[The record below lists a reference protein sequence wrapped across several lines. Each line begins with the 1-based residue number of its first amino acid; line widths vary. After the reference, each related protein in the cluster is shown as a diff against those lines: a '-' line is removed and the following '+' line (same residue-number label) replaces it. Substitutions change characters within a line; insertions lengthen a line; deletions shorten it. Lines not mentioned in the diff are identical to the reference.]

1 MPDQLERIRTT
12 CPRDCYDGCGI
23 VVERRNGEITRVLGD
38 PDHPVSRGTLCGKCA
53 TAYNGVWQDESARLL
68 YPSKRI
74 GPKGAGEFTRISW
87 DAALE
92 AITSQL
98 RTIVETSGPQAI
110 VHTHYSGTLSLLAYM
125 FPMRFFHRLGATE
138 VEPDTIC
145 NMAGH
150 VAWGLL
156 FGSSY
161 VGFDPRTAADSK
173 CILVWGANPAHSAPH
188 AHKHWLPESPA
199 ETIVVDPIRTA
210 TAAQADLHLQ
220 PFPGTDAA
228 LAFSLLHVLQRDGLF
243 DADFI
248 KNRTVGADELFPML
262 EACSPTWGE
271 AQTGVPAALIEQA
284 AHVYGPGPSLL
295 WLGQGLQRQPTG
307 GNVMRACGLLPTL
320 TGNVG
325 KPGAGFYYLNIT
337 PGIAGANFD
346 ALAGAQLLQG
356 KRASISHMDFAERL
370 EDVET
375 TQALVCWNTNPAAS
389 APQQQRLHQA
399 LRRDDLFTVVV
410 DCFPTDTTDFADIVL
425 PAASFLEFDDLT
437 FSYFHLNIGAQA
449 QARKPMGESL
459 SNQEIFRRLAKGM
472 GFEQT
477 ELFEPDEVVLSRL
490 LTEMHVGFDFNEL
503 KNKGWHAISESPLIF
518 YQDHKFDT
526 PSGKI
531 EIASEKAEKMG
542 LPRVPQ
548 PWADAPPK
556 DGQLRLLSP
565 ASLWRM
571 NDSYANDKNIRQR
584 AGGANVI
591 IHPEDARRLGLKDG
605 ARVRLENET
614 GWLELIAKVDPLTP
628 RGVALTYKGRWPKQ
642 EQQRRNVN
650 VLNPG
655 RKTDMGESS
664 SVHGIEVSIRPC

>member
-1 MPDQLERIRTT
+1 MPDQIERIRTT

-23 VVERRNGEITRVLGD
+23 VVERRHGEITRVLGD

-68 YPSKRI
+68 YPLKRI

-98 RTIVETSGPQAI
+98 RTIVETSSPQAI

-150 VAWGLL
+150 VAWDLL

-161 VGFDPRTAADSK
+161 VGFDPRTAADSQ

-199 ETIVVDPIRTA
+199 KTIVVDPIRTA

-248 KNRTVGADELFPML
+248 RNRTVGADELFPML
-262 EACSPTWGE
+262 EVCTPTWGE
-271 AQTGVPAALIEQA
+271 TQTGVPAVLIEQA
-284 AHVYGPGPSLL
+284 AHVYGSGPSLL

-346 ALAGAQLLQG
+346 TLAGTQLLQG

-370 EDVET
+370 ADVET

-399 LRRDDLFTVVV
+399 MRRDDLFTVVV

-449 QARKPMGESL
+449 QAHKPMGESL
-459 SNQEIFRRLAKGM
+459 PNQEIFRRLAKGM

-477 ELFEPDEVVLSRL
+477 ALFEPDEVVLSRL
-490 LTEMHVGFDFNEL
+490 LAEMHVGFDFNEL
-503 KNKGWHAISESPLIF
+503 KNKGWHPISESPLIF

-548 PWADAPPK
+548 PWADARPK
-556 DGQLRLLSP
+556 DGRLRLLSP

-571 NDSYANDKNIRQR
+571 NDSYANDRNIRQR

-614 GWLELIAKVDPLTP
+614 GWLELMAKVDPLTP
-628 RGVALTYKGRWPKQ
+628 QGVALTYKGRWPKQ

-655 RKTDMGESS
+655 LKTDMGESS
-664 SVHGIEVSIRPC
+664 SVHGIEVKIRPC

>member
-68 YPSKRI
+68 YPLKRI

-98 RTIVETSGPQAI
+98 RMIVETSGPQAI

-125 FPMRFFHRLGATE
+125 YPMRFFHRLGATE

-199 ETIVVDPIRTA
+199 KIVVVDPIRTA
-210 TAAQADLHLQ
+210 TAARADLHLQ

-228 LAFSLLHVLQRDGLF
+228 LAFSLLHVLQRDGFF

-262 EACSPTWGE
+262 EACTPTWGE
-271 AQTGVPAALIEQA
+271 TQTGVPAVLIEQA
-284 AHVYGPGPSLL
+284 AHVYGLGPSLL
-295 WLGQGLQRQPTG
+295 WLGQGLQRQATG

-337 PGIAGANFD
+337 PGVAGANLD
-346 ALAGAQLLQG
+346 ALAGTQLLQG
-356 KRASISHMDFAERL
+356 KQASISHMDFAERL
-370 EDVET
+370 EDIET
-375 TQALVCWNTNPAAS
+375 TQALLCWNTNPAAS

-399 LRRDDLFTVVV
+399 LQRDDLFTVVV

-472 GFEQT
+472 GFEQD

-490 LTEMHVGFDFNEL
+490 LTEMRVGFDFNDL

-518 YQDHKFDT
+518 YQDYKFDT

-542 LPRVPQ
+542 LPRIPQ

-556 DGQLRLLSP
+556 DGHLRLLSP

-571 NDSYANDKNIRQR
+571 NDSYANDKNIQQR
-584 AGGANVI
+584 AGEANVI
-591 IHPEDARRLGLKDG
+591 MHPEDAHRLGLKDG
-605 ARVRLENET
+605 AWVRLENET

-628 RGVALTYKGRWPKQ
+628 QGVALTYKGRWPKQ

-664 SVHGIEVSIRPC
+664 SVHGIEVRIRPC